1 MTYTKFGEFMRLQ
14 RIKHH
19 EVMGDIAAVLN
30 VKTPFVSAVESGKR
44 NVPEDW
50 IQTIT
55 EHYNLSP
62 SEQAELTDAVEQS
75 KTQIKMNL
83 ISTPENK
90 RKVALQFQRA
100 FDEMDDDTAKAIME
114 LLSKK

>member
-1 MTYTKFGEFMRLQ
+1 MSYTKFGEFMRMQ
-14 RIKHH
+14 RIKRH

-44 NVPEDW
+44 NVPEEW
-50 IQTIT
+50 IPMIID
-55 EHYNLSP
+55 HYDLS
-62 SEQAELTDAVEQS
+62 SDEQKELNEAVEQS
-75 KTQIKMNL
+75 KTQVKLNL
-83 ISTPENK
+83 ISSTENK
-90 RKVALQFQRA
+90 RKVALQFQRS